1 MKYTKCDFLSKVWD
15 GPLGGLGVWGQ
26 KAKLQLFQNIVMLH
40 IKLKGIRYAA
50 TW

>member
-1 MKYTKCDFLSKVWD
+1 MIFYRRSGWD
-15 GPLGGLGVWGQ
+15 PLGGLGVWGQ
-26 KAKLQLFQNIVMLH
+26 KAKFQLFQNIVMLH

>member
-1 MKYTKCDFLSKVWD
+1 MIFYRRSGWD
-15 GPLGGLGVWGQ
+15 PLGGLGVWGQ